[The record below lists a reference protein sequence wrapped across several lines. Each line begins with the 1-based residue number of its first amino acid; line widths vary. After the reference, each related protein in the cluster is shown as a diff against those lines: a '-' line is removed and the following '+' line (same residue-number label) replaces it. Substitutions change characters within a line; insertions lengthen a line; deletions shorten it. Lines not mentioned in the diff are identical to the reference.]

1 MTLKKT
7 SACVFAALLGLSAAN
22 AQQLPNASFDDEW
35 VTCNPWVAGN
45 YVASQGTQPTSWY
58 AANVMGYEL
67 NLFGKKS
74 WVGKTTV
81 VTEAEGHNS
90 AKAAKL
96 ENKTTV
102 GNVIPG
108 YLSLGTPW
116 NTANTSGKNSDG
128 GVFGGVEFTS
138 CPDAIE
144 FDYLRV
150 QGSGS
155 TQPASVV
162 AYLWKGTTTQTNVPS
177 NVASSATKV
186 TMTDRDRNIL
196 GIEYAYGDEP
206 TYSDDFEL
214 IATINDKITEANED
228 WTTVTIPFEYKSDAT
243 PAMINVVFSA
253 MDYFADR
260 SAHKSGDALTVDNV
274 RMVYYSRLSS
284 LSVNGEP
291 VESFDSGNFSYAVD
305 IPYSNEHA
313 VEATVLGKSAAQEI
327 NFDDENHTATV
338 KVSNVDADSDGEA
351 SHSYVIQFAEPEQE
365 ETGTPVEVA
374 SADYKGT
381 ITIDLGMGDP
391 ASLDDQIVKIAS
403 TGVGTCDFALDHFSL
418 DGEFDMGNIRVNDV
432 KTIKA
437 ADSDNI
443 IYTGSATN
451 ITLNL
456 DETTEI
462 YADVDLEGTE
472 DAAHNLSMK
481 IHVRWLMNGADDHET
496 YLPIEVEFNGS
507 VYVDPGTSGI
517 DAVNADSNEA
527 PRYFLIN
534 GVEVKDAS
542 AAGLYIVR
550 RGNKVEKLIVK

>member
-1 MTLKKT
+1 
-7 SACVFAALLGLSAAN
+7 
-22 AQQLPNASFDDEW
+22 
-35 VTCNPWVAGN
+35 
-45 YVASQGTQPTSWY
+45 
-58 AANVMGYEL
+58 
-67 NLFGKKS
+67 
-74 WVGKTTV
+74 
-81 VTEAEGHNS
+81 
-90 AKAAKL
+90 
-96 ENKTTV
+96 
-102 GNVIPG
+102 
-108 YLSLGTPW
+108 
-116 NTANTSGKNSDG
+116 
-128 GVFGGVEFTS
+128 
-138 CPDAIE
+138 
-144 FDYLRV
+144 
-150 QGSGS
+150 
-155 TQPASVV
+155 
-162 AYLWKGTTTQTNVPS
+162 
-177 NVASSATKV
+177 
-186 TMTDRDRNIL
+186 
-196 GIEYAYGDEP
+196 
-206 TYSDDFEL
+206 
-214 IATINDKITEANED
+214 
-228 WTTVTIPFEYKSDAT
+228 
-243 PAMINVVFSA
+243 MINVVFSA

>member
-228 WTTVTIPFEYKSDAT
+228 WTTVTIPF
-243 PAMINVVFSA
+243 
-253 MDYFADR
+253 
-260 SAHKSGDALTVDNV
+260 
-274 RMVYYSRLSS
+274 
-284 LSVNGEP
+284 
-291 VESFDSGNFSYAVD
+291 
-305 IPYSNEHA
+305 
-313 VEATVLGKSAAQEI
+313 
-327 NFDDENHTATV
+327 
-338 KVSNVDADSDGEA
+338 
-351 SHSYVIQFAEPEQE
+351 
-365 ETGTPVEVA
+365 
-374 SADYKGT
+374 
-381 ITIDLGMGDP
+381 
-391 ASLDDQIVKIAS
+391 
-403 TGVGTCDFALDHFSL
+403 
-418 DGEFDMGNIRVNDV
+418 
-432 KTIKA
+432 
-437 ADSDNI
+437 
-443 IYTGSATN
+443 
-451 ITLNL
+451 
-456 DETTEI
+456 
-462 YADVDLEGTE
+462 
-472 DAAHNLSMK
+472 
-481 IHVRWLMNGADDHET
+481 
-496 YLPIEVEFNGS
+496 
-507 VYVDPGTSGI
+507 
-517 DAVNADSNEA
+517 
-527 PRYFLIN
+527 
-534 GVEVKDAS
+534 
-542 AAGLYIVR
+542 
-550 RGNKVEKLIVK
+550 